1 MFCLLGRLGS
11 SLFSPLTSPH
21 AASGF
26 RLGEHGSG
34 QWPHQISFIV
44 CQLNLGKIAARFNC
58 SERHNLAV
66 KSVIQSF
73 GSTRER
79 GLLRRRSGAIK
90 QLSSHPWRP
99 YLERLEFRVSLLPC
113 YLGRERST
121 QCGQLCGSWV
131 GISLRNGW
139 FRVKP
144 AHVHTDCLLNHSHP
158 NVTQSLIATVLILFS
173 PRVSRTRTDY
183 RRMPVGK
190 EKDGKW
196 SVRPPSKSR
205 HPLSPLPPPGQ
216 QSSET
221 PLAWVTL

>member
-1 MFCLLGRLGS
+1 MNSPGHRRISPLCSFLSPVSGCKRMFCLLGRLGS

-44 CQLNLGKIAARFNC
+44 CQLNLGKIAARFNS

-99 YLERLEFRVSLLPC
+99 YLERLEFRVSLRPC
-113 YLGRERST
+113 YREEE
-121 QCGQLCGSWV
+121 
-131 GISLRNGW
+131 
-139 FRVKP
+139 K
-144 AHVHTDCLLNHSHP
+144 HS
-158 NVTQSLIATVLILFS
+158 V
-173 PRVSRTRTDY
+173 
-183 RRMPVGK
+183 
-190 EKDGKW
+190 W
-196 SVRPPSKSR
+196 SVM
-205 HPLSPLPPPGQ
+205 
-216 QSSET
+216 
-221 PLAWVTL
+221 WVVGRN